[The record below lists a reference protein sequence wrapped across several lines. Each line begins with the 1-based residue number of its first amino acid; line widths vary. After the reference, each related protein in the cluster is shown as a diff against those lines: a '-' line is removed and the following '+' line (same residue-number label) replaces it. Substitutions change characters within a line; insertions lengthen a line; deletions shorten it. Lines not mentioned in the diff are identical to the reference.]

1 MTDCGCE
8 KALAELEEFLH
19 NELQGDDYADIL
31 AHLANCD
38 DCESEAHVGI
48 VLTQAVKRAC
58 TEVAPEELRSRVL
71 LRIREIQSTN

>member
-19 NELQGDDYADIL
+19 NELNKQDYADVL
-31 AHLANCD
+31 EHMEGCG
-38 DCESEAHVGI
+38 DCEGEARVGI

-58 TEVAPEELRSRVL
+58 SESAPADLRAQVL
-71 LRIREIQSTN
+71 AQIREIQSTH